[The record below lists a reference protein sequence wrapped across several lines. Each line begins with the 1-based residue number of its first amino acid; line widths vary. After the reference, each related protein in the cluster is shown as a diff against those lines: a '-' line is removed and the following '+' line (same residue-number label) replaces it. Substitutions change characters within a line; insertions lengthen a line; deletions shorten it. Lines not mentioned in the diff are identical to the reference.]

1 MLGAGRYLLGVA
13 ELAVLA
19 GFATLGAARVRARLL
34 PDFGGA
40 PGLLATAVIALGVLT
55 LVAEA
60 LGSFGL
66 FEAVPYL
73 VGVAVAGLGMWA
85 IGPRVL
91 SRGKGGRCGRG
102 VLDPPFPRATR
113 GREVTH
119 PLRESG
125 VVATG
130 LASLVVVAAVVHFAA
145 GVRLRLSTGM
155 TGFDSTWYHGPLAVE
170 FFQTGNTFEL
180 HFLAPQYLAW
190 FYPANA
196 ELFHSM
202 GMLVFHRD
210 ILSPLLNFG
219 WFLGCLF
226 AGWCIGRAFR
236 VGAVSLALVAIG
248 LSVPV
253 LGDQAG
259 EARNDLVGIFFL
271 LAAVAVAVNAWEGR
285 PDRRLSTGAL
295 VVVGLAAGL
304 AAGTKLDFVPAAV
317 VLVAGLVAIA
327 PRGGRWRALAAAG
340 LPALAGGGY
349 WYLRNLAQ
357 TGNPLPWVR
366 HLGPIALPAP
376 AQALGGRE
384 GHSVL
389 EYLTD
394 GSVWSHWF
402 LPGLHQGLWIVWP
415 LLGGMALA
423 GLLLCLGRGASPL
436 LRVIGLVGLVAG
448 LTWLLAPDFGRGA
461 GGDARRVRVGAALP
475 DPGPDPR
482 PGDAAGDAPPEK
494 ASPPL
499 DVSRPALEVDSP
511 RLGRGLPR
519 RPAAACGGGVRLPR
533 AAQLP
538 AAPLRQARIH
548 HQGPRRRLQMGPH
561 PLQRP
566 HSHDQHPPVP
576 PIRHRPLQPRPVR
589 RGRTPPW
596 RLRPPQQP
604 AEPGAGS

>member
-40 PGLLATAVIALGVLT
+40 PALLATAVIALAVLT

-196 ELFHSM
+196 ELFHAM
-202 GMLVFHRD
+202 GMLAFHRD

-226 AGWCIGRAFR
+226 AGVVHWAGLPGRGGVAGAGRDR
-236 VGAVSLALVAIG
+236 VERAGAWGSGRGGSERPRRDLLPACRRCG
-248 LSVPV
+248 RRQR
-253 LGDQAG
+253 LGG
-259 EARNDLVGIFFL
+259 
-271 LAAVAVAVNAWEGR
+271 
-285 PDRRLSTGAL
+285 
-295 VVVGLAAGL
+295 AAGS
-304 AAGTKLDFVPAAV
+304 AALDGGA
-317 VLVAGLVAIA
+317 
-327 PRGGRWRALAAAG
+327 RGGR
-340 LPALAGGGY
+340 AGGG
-349 WYLRNLAQ
+349 A
-357 TGNPLPWVR
+357 
-366 HLGPIALPAP
+366 
-376 AQALGGRE
+376 
-384 GHSVL
+384 
-389 EYLTD
+389 
-394 GSVWSHWF
+394 
-402 LPGLHQGLWIVWP
+402 
-415 LLGGMALA
+415 
-423 GLLLCLGRGASPL
+423 CRGDEA
-436 LRVIGLVGLVAG
+436 
-448 LTWLLAPDFGRGA
+448 
-461 GGDARRVRVGAALP
+461 
-475 DPGPDPR
+475 
-482 PGDAAGDAPPEK
+482 
-494 ASPPL
+494 
-499 DVSRPALEVDSP
+499 
-511 RLGRGLPR
+511 
-519 RPAAACGGGVRLPR
+519 
-533 AAQLP
+533 
-538 AAPLRQARIH
+538 
-548 HQGPRRRLQMGPH
+548 
-561 PLQRP
+561 
-566 HSHDQHPPVP
+566 
-576 PIRHRPLQPRPVR
+576 
-589 RGRTPPW
+589 
-596 RLRPPQQP
+596 
-604 AEPGAGS
+604 